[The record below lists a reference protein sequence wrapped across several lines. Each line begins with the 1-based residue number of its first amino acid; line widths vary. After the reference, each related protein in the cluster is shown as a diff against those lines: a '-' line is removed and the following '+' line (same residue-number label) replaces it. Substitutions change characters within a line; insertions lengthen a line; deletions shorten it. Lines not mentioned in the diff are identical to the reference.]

1 MLVLI
6 AQVNDTI
13 GVQVLFIIFMNTFV
27 DRDECL
33 DSPCDGN
40 ATCQNTPGSF
50 VCTCNEGF
58 TGSGLECQGMV
69 YTHLKI

>member
-1 MLVLI
+1 MSKF
-6 AQVNDTI
+6 A
-13 GVQVLFIIFMNTFV
+13 

-50 VCTCNEGF
+50 VCTCKEGF

-69 YTHLKI
+69 HNNMTAIMFDMNIVSHRY